1 MRKSLVTD
9 SLTDNT
15 TESILLM
22 CYVHRVMPERTND
35 GCLSLRMFQVRHLKS
50 DVTLLFEMRSKSS
63 SANMKTAARRS
74 HAAIA
79 T

>member
-1 MRKSLVTD
+1 MRKSLVPD
-9 SLTDNT
+9 SLTDNM

-50 DVTLLFEMRSKSS
+50 DVTMSFEMCNKRSPT
-63 SANMKTAARRS
+63 NMKTAA
-74 HAAIA
+74 
-79 T
+79 